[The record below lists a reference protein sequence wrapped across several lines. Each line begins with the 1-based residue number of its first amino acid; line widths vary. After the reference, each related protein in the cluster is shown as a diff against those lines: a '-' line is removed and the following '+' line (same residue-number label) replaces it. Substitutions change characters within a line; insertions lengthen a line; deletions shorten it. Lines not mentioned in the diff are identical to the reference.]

1 MQSGNMD
8 FWKTPPRRAAIAEIA
23 KLAGVGTATVDRV
36 LNNRGGVR
44 ETTRQRVVQAR
55 TAIEMGT
62 VPEGRK
68 RPWRLKVILPGF
80 AGASTEYLARCF
92 QDIGSRGNATI
103 ECTFTRKM
111 EPALLA
117 RKLNACSGQGL
128 DAVAFQPLDDPRVQ
142 DAVNNLH
149 NLKIPTLAL
158 LSGLANRNLIGLIG
172 MDNHAAGRT
181 AGYLMGRLTR
191 QRGTIAVVT
200 GGRLYRV
207 HEDRERGFRA
217 AAAQGFPH
225 IEDTIV
231 LNGRDESETN
241 YLAVRDALRRHPELV
256 GIYNVGGASEGIA
269 RAMTEAD
276 VKDEIIFI
284 GHNLSERTKR
294 YLLNGTMDVVLH
306 LNMHD
311 VAANAVESLI
321 AHLEN
326 RPHAPRVLPTSVVTR
341 ENIVGMSVA

>member
-1 MQSGNMD
+1 MHSEEMD
-8 FWKTPPRRAAIAEIA
+8 IWKAPQRRATIAEIA

-44 ETTRQRVVQAR
+44 ESTRQRVEQAR

-62 VPEGRK
+62 VPEGRN

-92 QDIGSRGNATI
+92 QEIGSRGNATI
-103 ECTFTRKM
+103 ECTFTSKM

-117 RKLNACSGQGL
+117 RKLNACGGQGL

-142 DAVNNLH
+142 DAVDNLH
-149 NLKIPTLAL
+149 NLRIPTLAL
-158 LSGLANRNLIGLIG
+158 LSGFANRNLIGLIG

-200 GGRLYRV
+200 GGRLYRL
-207 HEDRERGFRA
+207 HEDRARGFRA
-217 AAAQGFPH
+217 AVTQGFPH
-225 IEDTIV
+225 IDNTV
-231 LNGRDESETN
+231 FLDGRDESENN
-241 YLAVRDALRRHPELV
+241 YEAVRNALQDHPELV

-269 RAMTEAD
+269 RAMVEAD

-284 GHNLSERTKR
+284 GHNLSERTRR

-311 VAANAVESLI
+311 VAANAVECLI
-321 AHLEN
+321 ARLEN
-326 RPHAPRVLPTSVVTR
+326 RPHTPRVLPTSVVTR
-341 ENIVGMSVA
+341 ENITGMSVA